1 MARKSVVTLDTKRL
15 NRILKNLPT
24 NTQNAVGKV
33 AFAVERRAKQKAPV
47 DTGALRASI
56 YTRLGTRKDG
66 FDQAAQA
73 AGGRNADA
81 NLTELP
87 APENETTAHV
97 GPSVEYGPEV
107 EFGTHKKSA
116 QPFLTPA
123 VREVE
128 RELAEIFKDVA
139 TDGK

>member
-1 MARKSVVTLDTKRL
+1 MARRSVVTLDTKRL
-15 NRILKNLPT
+15 NRILKNLPG
-24 NTQNAVGKV
+24 NTQNAVGTV
-33 AFAVERRAKQKAPV
+33 AFAVERRAKMKAPV

-66 FDQAAQA
+66 FDRAAQA
-73 AGGRNADA
+73 AGGRNTDA

-87 APENETTAHV
+87 PPKNETTAHV
-97 GPSVEYGPEV
+97 GPAVNYAIFQ
-107 EFGTHKKSA
+107 EFGTHNQAA
-116 QPFLTPA
+116 QPFLLPA

-128 RELAEIFKDVA
+128 RELAEMFKDVA